1 MTLGRWRPPRL
12 ISRRSPDQRTVD
24 WLELFY
30 DLIYVAALIELGQT
44 LVGDLSLRGIGR
56 FVALF
61 TLLWWAWVGTTF
73 LMNRIDVDDLA
84 HRWLMVSQMFAIGVL
99 AVIVDDAFGA
109 YSAGFALAYFF
120 IRLSLVVMYGRVWL
134 HIPRARPLA
143 ASFLVVNG
151 LSTTLWLVSVVV
163 PPPGRFWLWALAF
176 LIDLSWIASPW
187 VRRNVARDYPPDEA
201 HMAERFA
208 LFTLIVLGESI
219 IKIIG
224 GVADFGATADTL
236 VHGALAFLVVGGL
249 WWTYFDDVADS
260 PINQMVRLNTATWTF
275 LHLPLTMGLT
285 AVGVALSGLVLSAI
299 GASLDASTAWLLI
312 GALLLVF
319 GSVAGLD
326 AITTSPHH
334 GLTKTQRII
343 PTLGAMAL
351 LVPLGLATPLLTST
365 AFLVAVSVIV
375 IGQIAIEVILAR
387 RADAA
392 MRVEVEQVMR
402 SAAANAPCDHL
413 TAIEDTQPASAG
425 CLQCTENGLVWVH
438 LRACTICGQVG
449 CCDDSPG
456 RHALKHYLSHEHAT
470 MRSIETGEEWAWC
483 YEDRVG
489 LESVTDAYRGG
500 P

>member
-1 MTLGRWRPPRL
+1 MTLGRWRPPQL

-44 LVGDLSLRGIGR
+44 LVSDLSLRGVGR

-73 LMNRIDVDDLA
+73 LMNRVDVDDLV
-84 HRWLMVSQMFAIGVL
+84 HRWLMVGQMFAIGVL
-99 AVIVDDAFGA
+99 AVIVDEAFGV

-151 LSTTLWLVSVVV
+151 LSATLWLVSVAV

-176 LIDLSWIASPW
+176 LIDLSWIALPW
-187 VRRNVARDYPPDEA
+187 VRRDVARDYPPDQA

-208 LFTLIVLGESI
+208 LFTIIVLGESI

-224 GVADFGATADTL
+224 GVADFGVTADTL
-236 VHGALAFLVVGGL
+236 FHGALAFLVVGGL

-260 PINQMVRLNTATWTF
+260 PITETVALPTAKWTF

-285 AVGVALSGLVLSAI
+285 ATGVALSALVLSDV

-312 GALLLVF
+312 GALLLVL
-319 GSVAGLD
+319 GSVVGLD
-326 AITTSPHH
+326 AITRSRHY
-334 GLTKTQRII
+334 GLSTPQRIV
-343 PTLGAMAL
+343 PTLGAMVL
-351 LVPLGLATPLLTST
+351 LVPLGLATPVLTAT
-365 AFLVAVSVIV
+365 AFLGAVAVIV
-375 IGQIAIEVILAR
+375 IAQIAVEVMMAK

-392 MRVEVEQVMR
+392 MRVEVAQVMR
-402 SAAANAPCDHL
+402 SAAAAAPCDHL
-413 TAIEDTQPASAG
+413 TDIDDTAPASAG

-438 LRACTICGQVG
+438 LRFCTTCGRVG
-449 CCDDSPG
+449 CCDDSQG
-456 RHALKHYLSHEHAT
+456 RHALKHFLSHEHST
-470 MRSIETGEEWAWC
+470 MRSMEPGEDWAWC

-489 LESVTDAYRGG
+489 LESVAGDTHDGR
-500 P
+500 